1 MSRGGTETHKH
12 SLTPWGGRM
21 RRCLKRP
28 KLDKRWLNCY
38 AVRHKNYLILFI
50 CTKAVRHI
58 RLKSQELYDHT
69 PEVRKMSSSLLCCNR
84 WLTQAPLPS

>member
-38 AVRHKNYLILFI
+38 PIINSEPNIYGTYQQLPHSPQDLSTENA
-50 CTKAVRHI
+50 ARHI
-58 RLKSQELYDHT
+58 
-69 PEVRKMSSSLLCCNR
+69 LLCYFTASA
-84 WLTQAPLPS
+84 LIIL